1 MEFDGL
7 IEKNNKQYVEKE
19 YIVTFTSVAK
29 KNEILQHLE
38 IDTSKDDNI
47 DSNAIP
53 DRKILSD
60 IDSKND
66 SQKRNILLTLENDEV
81 EILYNNKDVISIE
94 SVSIM
99 DENWLDVE

>member
-1 MEFDGL
+1 MTVDGL
-7 IEKNNKQYVEKE
+7 IKKNNKQYVEKE
-19 YIVTFTSVAK
+19 YIVTFTNVAK

-47 DSNAIP
+47 DSNTIP

-66 SQKRNILLTLENDEV
+66 NEKRNILLTLENDEV